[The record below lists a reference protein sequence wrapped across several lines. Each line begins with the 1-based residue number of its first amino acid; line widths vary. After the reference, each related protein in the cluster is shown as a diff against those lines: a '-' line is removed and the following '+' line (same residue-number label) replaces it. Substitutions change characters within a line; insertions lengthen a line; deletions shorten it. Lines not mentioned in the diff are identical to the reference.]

1 MTLLIWDLILVPI
14 GWAWVWKQYT
24 RLSITR
30 WKLYN
35 EAWICWHSFG
45 RAMPSYCFFIS
56 LIHPFG
62 LFSLMEFLIAE
73 GGEAAIPM
81 LAVCSCNSVVD
92 IIFHQHSKARGTFQI
107 KPPISHANNDYW
119 KRKCHWF
126 YTVSLADW
134 LFNRHAH
141 THTHKKKKKTLI
153 HHHIFVANLRGNSML
168 SFRVWDQSWAIVPK
182 QSHIWLILHSGF
194 LEMDTTNKFWYL
206 FC

>member
-107 KPPISHANNDYW
+107 KPPISHANNDNW

-141 THTHKKKKKTLI
+141 THTHKKKKKNPHSPSYFCSKFEREFNAELQSLGPI
-153 HHHIFVANLRGNSML
+153 LSNSSQAEPYL
-168 SFRVWDQSWAIVPK
+168 THLAQWILGDGHDQ
-182 QSHIWLILHSGF
+182 
-194 LEMDTTNKFWYL
+194 
-206 FC
+206 